1 MGMICRS
8 YNFAI
13 NYVPKEGKRSVL
25 AVIVA
30 ALDFLF
36 VKNFC
41 HILIIFKSLYANF
54 FISA

>member
-1 MGMICRS
+1 MGMICRI
-8 YNFAI
+8 YIFAI
-13 NYVPKEGKRSVL
+13 NSVPKEGKRSVL

-41 HILIIFKSLYANF
+41 HILIIVKGLYGNF